1 VGPPTV
7 RELFKHNDGTVVVLA
22 LVRRK
27 RPYLSRRGKLSLVD
41 ERLALW
47 LLSTTEIQLQGLI
60 LIHPQ

>member
-1 VGPPTV
+1 
-7 RELFKHNDGTVVVLA
+7 VVLA

>member
-1 VGPPTV
+1 
-7 RELFKHNDGTVVVLA
+7 
-22 LVRRK
+22 
-27 RPYLSRRGKLSLVD
+27 VD